1 VNVYLELQQ
10 GWAQTKAGISTEAI
24 PEQRIA
30 ELERRYNIGL
40 PDDFRQYLRLSSPVG
55 EAMDNEMVTWWS
67 IDRIKN
73 IPDEYPYELGT
84 MITNAGREYLFFAD
98 YCIWCWAWAISCAND
113 ETTGKVALIAGPS
126 YDKFVA
132 DNFTD
137 FVRQYV
143 SDPKS
148 AIIV

>member
-10 GWAQTKAGISTEAI
+10 RWAQTKAGISTEAI

-55 EAMDNEMVTWWS
+55 GATDNEMVTWWN

-73 IPDEYPYELGT
+73 IPDEYPHELGPV
-84 MITNAGREYLFFAD
+84 ITNNGREYLFFAD
-98 YCIWCWAWAISCAND
+98 YSIWCWAWAISCAND
-113 ETTGKVALIAGPS
+113 ETRGKVALIAGPS

-132 DNFTD
+132 DNFTG
-137 FVRQYV
+137 FVRRCLA
-143 SDPKS
+143 DPKS
-148 AIIV
+148 AITA